1 MAALFYAV
9 TATLPSKEIAAEY
22 VGWLEGGHVQDVI
35 AGGASEAKI
44 VRLDDEGGGAV
55 RIETQYTFPSRGA
68 FQYYEKEHAPAL
80 REIGRD
86 RFASR
91 GVTFERRVG
100 AIEFG

>member
-9 TATLPSKEIAAEY
+9 TAALPSNEIAAEY
-22 VGWLEGGHVQDVI
+22 VGWLEAGHVQDVI
-35 AGGASEAKI
+35 AGGASEARI
-44 VRLDDEGGGAV
+44 VRLDDESDGV
-55 RIETQYTFPSRGA
+55 IRIETQYTFPSRGA

-91 GVTFERRVG
+91 GVAFERRVG
-100 AIEFG
+100 SVEFG